1 MPLAGIPFQYAAPQA
16 QVRHD
21 RVSTNRQFIAEV
33 RDLAGL
39 YLDPPDKTL
48 VLCVG
53 EKSQIQ
59 AVGRTAPRLP
69 MESRIGHSGHCRIE
83 GLLPLARA
91 GPMPPRRR
99 NARRPKAL

>member
-1 MPLAGIPFQYAAPQA
+1 VPLAGGPFQYAVPQA
-16 QVRHD
+16 QVR
-21 RVSTNRQFIAEV
+21 
-33 RDLAGL
+33 
-39 YLDPPDKTL
+39 PDKAL